1 MVAHPHSARP
11 KTGYRER
18 ILTPQSS
25 ADMIESLIESLFPNQ
40 YSIQLGMGLLLL
52 IVAEVGY
59 RMGFRIPRKDDPALQ
74 SEISGYQAAVLGLL
88 ALLLG
93 FTFSMALSHYDLR
106 RSLVIQEA
114 NAIETTFLRTSFLP
128 PESREASRKL
138 LRDYLD
144 LRMEYD
150 KGSTAQ
156 APILQRTAFIQGE
169 LWKQGER
176 AAINTPTPITATY
189 ITALNEMFDTAS
201 TRIAASRVRV
211 PSALWLILTTVSAF
225 GIWAAGFSAGVN
237 RKRALFLTVGLPI
250 LITLV
255 LQLITD
261 ISTPKGGLIH
271 TDYSSMVDLR
281 ASIK

>member
-1 MVAHPHSARP
+1 
-11 KTGYRER
+11 
-18 ILTPQSS
+18 
-25 ADMIESLIESLFPNQ
+25 MIESLIESLFPNQ
-40 YSIQLGMGLLLL
+40 YSLQLGMGLLLL

-59 RMGFRIPRKDDPALQ
+59 RMGFRIPRKDDPAFQ

-93 FTFSMALSHYDLR
+93 FTFSMALNHYDLR

-128 PESREASRKL
+128 PESRETSRHL

-144 LRMEYD
+144 LRIGYD
-150 KGSTAQ
+150 TNAMDQ
-156 APILQRTAFIQGE
+156 APILQRTASIQGD
-169 LWKQGER
+169 LWKQAEMAALR
-176 AAINTPTPITATY
+176 APTPITASY
-189 ITALNEMFDTAS
+189 ITALNEMLDAAS
-201 TRIAASRVRV
+201 TRIAASRVRI
-211 PSALWLILTTVSAF
+211 PGALWLILTTVSVF

-261 ISTPKGGLIH
+261 ISTPKGGLIR
-271 TDYSSMVDLR
+271 TDYSSMIDLR
-281 ASIK
+281 ASMK

>member
-1 MVAHPHSARP
+1 
-11 KTGYRER
+11 
-18 ILTPQSS
+18 
-25 ADMIESLIESLFPNQ
+25 MIESLIESLFPNQ
-40 YSIQLGMGLLLL
+40 YSLQLGMGLLLL

-59 RMGFRIPRKDDPALQ
+59 RMGFRIPRKDDPAFQ

-93 FTFSMALSHYDLR
+93 FTFSMALNHYDLR

-128 PESREASRKL
+128 PESRETSRHL

-144 LRMEYD
+144 LRIGYD
-150 KGSTAQ
+150 TNAMDQ
-156 APILQRTAFIQGE
+156 APILQRTASIQGD
-169 LWKQGER
+169 LWKQAEMAALR
-176 AAINTPTPITATY
+176 APTPSTASY
-189 ITALNEMFDTAS
+189 ITALNEMLDAAS
-201 TRIAASRVRV
+201 TRIAASRVRI
-211 PSALWLILTTVSAF
+211 PGALWLILTTVSVF

-261 ISTPKGGLIH
+261 ISTPKGGLIR
-271 TDYSSMVDLR
+271 TDYSSMIDLR
-281 ASIK
+281 ASMK

>member
-1 MVAHPHSARP
+1 
-11 KTGYRER
+11 
-18 ILTPQSS
+18 
-25 ADMIESLIESLFPNQ
+25 MIESLIESLFPNH

-52 IVAEVGY
+52 IVAELGY
-59 RMGFRIPRKDDPALQ
+59 RMGYRIPRKDDPAFQ

-93 FTFSMALSHYDLR
+93 FTFSMALNHYDLR
-106 RSLVIQEA
+106 RNLVIQEA
-114 NAIETTFLRTSFLP
+114 NAIGTTFLRTSFLP
-128 PESREASRKL
+128 PESREISRQL

-144 LRMEYD
+144 LRIEYD
-150 KGSTAQ
+150 NDPMDRSPA
-156 APILQRTAFIQGE
+156 LQRIASIQGE
-169 LWKQGER
+169 LWKQAER
-176 AAINTPTPITATY
+176 AAINAPTPITASY
-189 ITALNEMFDTAS
+189 ITSLNEMFDAAS

-211 PSALWLILTTVSAF
+211 PSALWLILTTVSVF

-261 ISTPKGGLIH
+261 ISTPKGGLIR
-271 TDYSSMVDLR
+271 TDYSSMLDLR
-281 ASIK
+281 ASMK

>member
-1 MVAHPHSARP
+1 
-11 KTGYRER
+11 
-18 ILTPQSS
+18 
-25 ADMIESLIESLFPNQ
+25 MIESLIETLFPNR
-40 YSIQLGMGLLLL
+40 YSIQLGIGLLLL
-52 IVAEVGY
+52 IVAEIGY

-106 RSLVIQEA
+106 RNLVVQEA
-114 NAIETTFLRTSFLP
+114 NAIGTTFLRTSFLP
-128 PESREASRKL
+128 PESRETSRRL
-138 LRDYLD
+138 LRDYAD

-150 KGSTAQ
+150 SGTMDQ
-156 APILQRTAFIQGE
+156 ELLLQRATSIQGE
-169 LWKQGER
+169 LWKQAE
-176 AAINTPTPITATY
+176 AAAYATPTAITATY
-189 ITALNEMFDTAS
+189 ITAINEMIDAAS
-201 TRIAASRVRV
+201 TRIAASRVRI
-211 PSALWLILTTVSAF
+211 PGALWMILLIVSVF

-261 ISTPKGGLIH
+261 ISTPKGGLIR
-271 TDYSSMVDLR
+271 TDYSSMVDVR
-281 ASIK
+281 ASMK